1 MLRNPSVGV
10 GDAWVVG
17 NGWGIGNARVDGDAP
32 LTYHAFFMPPRFRRL
47 FALVALSA
55 AIGLGCA
62 ESDDDTKPVTYSLTA
77 KQNYEKGMAELKDES
92 YGEAKK
98 YFQFVKQ
105 KFPFSKY
112 ATMAELALADT
123 HFAQGN
129 YTESIESYK
138 SFARL
143 HPTHEKVE
151 DGYVAFRISESYFRD
166 MPEDLWIMPPSYE
179 KDQSA
184 VVDAQRELESFRK
197 KFPTSPY
204 SKKVQEMRQ
213 EVLKRLVDHEVY
225 VARFYLKSDHP
236 KAAAMRLEGAIARYP
251 GSGREPELLYSL
263 GETYLHMNDP
273 LRAKETFARVV
284 AEHGEAPQARRSELY
299 LEYITRRFGPSPQP
313 KPTTPAAAQ
322 AGHG

>member
-1 MLRNPSVGV
+1 MS
-10 GDAWVVG
+10 
-17 NGWGIGNARVDGDAP
+17 
-32 LTYHAFFMPPRFRRL
+32 PRFRRL
-47 FALVALSA
+47 GALVALSA
-55 AIGLGCA
+55 AIGIGIGCA

-112 ATMAELALADT
+112 AVMAELALADT
-123 HFAQGN
+123 QFAQGN

-151 DGYVAFRISESYFRD
+151 DGYIAFRICEGYYRD

-184 VVDAQRELESFRK
+184 VADAQRELESFRK
-197 KFPTSPY
+197 KFPSSPY
-204 SKKVQEMRQ
+204 NKKVDAMRQ
-213 EVLKRLVDHEVY
+213 EVFKRLVDHEVY

-236 KAAAMRLEGAIARYP
+236 KAAAMRLEGAIKRYP

-273 LRAKETFARVV
+273 LRAKEIFTRVV

-299 LEYITRRFGPSPQP
+299 LEYITRRFGPNPQP
-313 KPTTPAAAQ
+313 RPVLPGTAQ
-322 AGHG
+322 AAHG

>member
-1 MLRNPSVGV
+1 MVD
-10 GDAWVVG
+10 GDAQ
-17 NGWGIGNARVDGDAP
+17 VDGDAP
-32 LTYHAFFMPPRFRRL
+32 LTYHSFFMSPRFRSL

-55 AIGLGCA
+55 AIGLACA
-62 ESDDDTKPVTYSLTA
+62 ESDEDSKPVTYSLTA
-77 KQNYEKGMAELKDES
+77 KQNYDKGMAELKDES
-92 YGEAKK
+92 YAEAKK

-123 HFAQGN
+123 QFAQGN

-151 DGYVAFRISESYFRD
+151 DGYIAFRISESYYRD

-184 VVDAQRELESFRK
+184 VQDAQRELESFHK
-197 KFPTSPY
+197 KFPNSPY
-204 SKKVQEMRQ
+204 GKKIQDMRQ

-225 VARFYLKSDHP
+225 VARAST
-236 KAAAMRLEGAIARYP
+236 
-251 GSGREPELLYSL
+251 S
-263 GETYLHMNDP
+263 
-273 LRAKETFARVV
+273 RA
-284 AEHGEAPQARRSELY
+284 
-299 LEYITRRFGPSPQP
+299 
-313 KPTTPAAAQ
+313 TTPKRRPCASRGRSSATRDRGASRSCSTRS
-322 AGHG
+322 ARPTCT